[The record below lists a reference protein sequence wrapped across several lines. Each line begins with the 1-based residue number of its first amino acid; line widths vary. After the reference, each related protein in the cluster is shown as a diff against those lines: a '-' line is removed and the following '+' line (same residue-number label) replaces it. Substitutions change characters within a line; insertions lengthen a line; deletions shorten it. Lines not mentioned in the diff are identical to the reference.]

1 MIVYFYDL
9 KPKKKE
15 DYNRLKRM
23 FYYNFNKIKL
33 KDFSFKTKSVFVV
46 SDKYEKLLDLFF
58 SSFKG
63 NIEVYKIKT
72 EGIEQIC

>member
-9 KPKKKE
+9 KPKRKE
-15 DYNRLKRM
+15 DVNRIKRI

-33 KDFSFKTKSVFVV
+33 DDFSFKTKSVLVV
-46 SDKYEKLLDLFF
+46 AQKYEKIIDIFF
-58 SSFKG
+58 LSFKE

-72 EGIEQIC
+72 KNIEQLC